1 MKVRI
6 GLRASVIVLF
16 LGLYLS
22 SLIVLNAFFVGK
34 QKLAND
40 AFKSLEMGKSF
51 AELSFLSQRD
61 SLKAMELLNE
71 FHGSLA
77 TSDMVQHESQIYS
90 AVFLFLLLVISVII
104 FIIIFNIIT
113 KPLNELRRATSKIG
127 KGDFSI
133 QLPETGIKEIKDLKS
148 SFNSMSRELDSVQ
161 KKLLRAEKE
170 MIWKELSRILA
181 HEIKNPL
188 TPIQLSIQRLEEKY
202 ELDPVKF
209 NEIFPE
215 SVRIINQEINN
226 LQKLARS
233 FSSFAKNINPE
244 FTRFD
249 AVQIIKDILISYTH
263 KYNISFECDKEIT
276 IEFDQT
282 HFYQIITNI
291 LQNAIDASEEAGKM
305 KLAINKEN
313 TGLLVSISDE
323 GQGIPP
329 ENLQRIFEPY
339 FTKKKK
345 GTGLGLALVKK
356 LVDVNNAR
364 IEVESKLNE
373 GTTFNIYINSVEK
386 K

>member
-1 MKVRI
+1 MKIRI
-6 GLRASVIVLF
+6 GLRASVIILF

-40 AFKSLEMGKSF
+40 AFKTLEMDKAF
-51 AELSFLSQRD
+51 AELSFISQQD
-61 SLKAMELLNE
+61 SLKAMKLLNE

-77 TSDMVQHESQIYS
+77 ASDMVQHESQIYS
-90 AVFLFLLLVISVII
+90 AVFLFLLLVISVLI

-127 KGDFSI
+127 EGDFSI
-133 QLPETGIKEIKDLKS
+133 HLPETGIKEIRDLKS

-161 KKLLRAEKE
+161 KKLIRAEKE

-202 ELDPVKF
+202 ELDPDKF
-209 NEIFPE
+209 SEIFPE

-226 LQKLARS
+226 LQKLAHS

-244 FTRFD
+244 FTRFN
-249 AVQIIKDILISYTH
+249 AAQTIKDILISYTH
-263 KYNISFECDKEIT
+263 KFDISFECEKEFT

-291 LQNAIDASEEAGKM
+291 LQNAIDASEEDGKI
-305 KLAINKEN
+305 KLAIIEEN
-313 TGLLVSISDE
+313 TGLHVTISDQ

-356 LVDVNNAR
+356 LIDVNRAR
-364 IEVESKLNE
+364 IEVESKIDE
-373 GTTFNIYINSVEK
+373 GTTFHIYINYAEK